1 MKRVIAVVLV
11 TIVACAC
18 PKKHGSGGGGG
29 SGGSAD
35 GSGSGQVTPPPQGG
49 CEGVKAKLESLYRA
63 EAQAKEPKRV
73 EEAVADNTAMAMA
86 ECAKS
91 PDKVSGCI
99 AQSATV
105 KDLEANCMPQLDDEG
120 SEGDTLKPK

>member
-18 PKKHGSGGGGG
+18 PKKGGGRAGT
-29 SGGSAD
+29 GSAE
-35 GSGSGQVTPPPQGG
+35 GSGSNAVAPAQGT
-49 CEGVKAKLESLYRA
+49 CEGVKAKIESLYRA

-86 ECAKS
+86 ECTKA
-91 PDKVSGCI
+91 PDRVAPCI
-99 AQSATV
+99 AQAASL
-105 KDLEANCMPQLDDEG
+105 KDIEAICMPQLDDEG
-120 SEGDTLKPK
+120 TEGDTLKPR

>member
-1 MKRVIAVVLV
+1 MKRAIAVVLV

-18 PKKHGSGGGGG
+18 PKKHGGGGTG
-29 SGGSAD
+29 SGSAE
-35 GSGSGQVTPPPQGG
+35 GSGSGQVTPPVQGG
-49 CEGVKAKLESLYRA
+49 CEGVKAKIESLYRA

-86 ECAKS
+86 ECAKA

-99 AQSATV
+99 AQAATL
-105 KDLEANCMPQLDDEG
+105 KDLETNCMPQLDDEG